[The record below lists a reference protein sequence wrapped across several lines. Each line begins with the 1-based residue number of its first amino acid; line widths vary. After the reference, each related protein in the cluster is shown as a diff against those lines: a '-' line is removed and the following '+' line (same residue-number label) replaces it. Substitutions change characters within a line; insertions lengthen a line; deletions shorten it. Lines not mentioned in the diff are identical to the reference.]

1 MYLWTQKAE
10 DDFRTRHP
18 HIREK
23 DVKRRAGEPAT
34 YDGATLKTGEV
45 SRAFQMR
52 GWISSV
58 KDKKK
63 EKAKKKEQMLW
74 SQWQKR
80 MNEKQIIL
88 EA

>member
-18 HIREK
+18 EANEK
-23 DVKRRAGEPAT
+23 NIKRRAGQPAT
-34 YDGATLKTGEV
+34 YDGKPVTVTIA
-45 SRAFQMR
+45 SAFKMR
-52 GWISSV
+52 GWIV
-58 KDKKK
+58 EEKQNKKS
-63 EKAKKKEQMLW
+63 KAKKKEQALW

-80 MNEKQIIL
+80 INEKQIIL